1 MFWSINVVENLNMFT
16 YNVYLVVKLNVIKY
30 ACKK

>member
-1 MFWSINVVENLNMFT
+1 MFWSINVVENLNLFT
-16 YNVYLVVKLNVIKY
+16 YNVYLVVKLNVINY